1 MLLLPHPPLLW
12 GFSLVE
18 QFVVTAQSFAWPFL
32 VVPPG
37 CKSLR
42 WAPCAISVRPKK
54 RTTTHY
60 HDVGRLIL
68 RGNAHRVCLVNQSI
82 VPFEDRKTLPVT
94 SPQEV
99 GQ

>member
-1 MLLLPHPPLLW
+1 MLLLPRPPLHW
-12 GFSLVE
+12 GYSLVE
-18 QFVVTAQSFAWPFL
+18 QFIVTAQSFVWPFL

-37 CKSLR
+37 CKSLQ
-42 WAPCAISVRPKK
+42 WAPCAISRRPTKGAALSCC
-54 RTTTHY
+54 
-60 HDVGRLIL
+60 DVGEQLL
-68 RGNAHRVCLVNQSI
+68 GVNVQRVCLVNQSI